1 MAKQPIK
8 KKKFDINSFKESKGL
23 NVTKTNMVVSA
34 ADKPQDFIVMPEA
47 FVEATKLPGIPMG
60 VTTIIH
66 GHSNTGK
73 SLLKNCLI
81 ASAQKQGILP
91 VIIETENNFS
101 FPFAIDCDKLIGIRI
116 LKEDNTFDE
125 ISYGTRD
132 SKSSK
137 IISFK
142 STSEFNKFIRTLNLL
157 KKTLDEQNNA
167 ENNDEE

>member
-1 MAKQPIK
+1 MQR
-8 KKKFDINSFKESKGL
+8 
-23 NVTKTNMVVSA
+23 
-34 ADKPQDFIVMPEA
+34 
-47 FVEATKLPGIPMG
+47 
-60 VTTIIH
+60 
-66 GHSNTGK
+66 
-73 SLLKNCLI
+73 
-81 ASAQKQGILP
+81 
-91 VIIETENNFS
+91 
-101 FPFAIDCDKLIGIRI
+101 IDCDKLIGIRI

-142 STSEFNKFIRTLNLL
+142 STSEFNKFMRTLNLL

>member
-1 MAKQPIK
+1 MQR
-8 KKKFDINSFKESKGL
+8 
-23 NVTKTNMVVSA
+23 
-34 ADKPQDFIVMPEA
+34 
-47 FVEATKLPGIPMG
+47 
-60 VTTIIH
+60 
-66 GHSNTGK
+66 
-73 SLLKNCLI
+73 
-81 ASAQKQGILP
+81 
-91 VIIETENNFS
+91 
-101 FPFAIDCDKLIGIRI
+101 IDCDKLIGIRI

-167 ENNDEE
+167 ENNEE

>member
-1 MAKQPIK
+1 MQR
-8 KKKFDINSFKESKGL
+8 
-23 NVTKTNMVVSA
+23 
-34 ADKPQDFIVMPEA
+34 
-47 FVEATKLPGIPMG
+47 
-60 VTTIIH
+60 
-66 GHSNTGK
+66 
-73 SLLKNCLI
+73 
-81 ASAQKQGILP
+81 
-91 VIIETENNFS
+91 
-101 FPFAIDCDKLIGIRI
+101 IDCDKLIGIRI

-167 ENNDEE
+167 ENNETNE

>member
-1 MAKQPIK
+1 MQR
-8 KKKFDINSFKESKGL
+8 
-23 NVTKTNMVVSA
+23 
-34 ADKPQDFIVMPEA
+34 
-47 FVEATKLPGIPMG
+47 
-60 VTTIIH
+60 
-66 GHSNTGK
+66 
-73 SLLKNCLI
+73 
-81 ASAQKQGILP
+81 
-91 VIIETENNFS
+91 
-101 FPFAIDCDKLIGIRI
+101 IDCDKLIGIRI